1 MADDD
6 AMEPDEEI
14 IDVDVEEEPEE
25 VDAELDPD
33 ELDEEELEAA
43 DEFEEIDD
51 EFSETEDEEEEADDE
66 TDGPVRRSV
75 SAEED
80 DDDDM
85 LAPDDVEA
93 DLDTILK
100 DRIASGDDDQ
110 DDEDEEEVAP
120 EPGAD
125 AADRVVPRRADE
137 FVCESCFL
145 VKHASQRV
153 GDGNLCR
160 DCV

>member
-1 MADDD
+1 MADDFGDDDEFVESLEEFDD
-6 AMEPDEEI
+6 AEPD
-14 IDVDVEEEPEE
+14 
-25 VDAELDPD
+25 L
-33 ELDEEELEAA
+33 EEELEDIDPEA
-43 DEFEEIDD
+43 DLVDDDLVDD
-51 EFSETEDEEEEADDE
+51 EIADPLVEEEEEEEAPAAARKRRVTEEEDEDDE
-66 TDGPVRRSV
+66 LVD
-75 SAEED
+75 
-80 DDDDM
+80 
-85 LAPDDVEA
+85 PDDVEA

-100 DRIASGDDDQ
+100 DRIASNDDEQ

>member
-1 MADDD
+1 MLTTQFFAMKIRRYMDLYGISTTTLGRVAEKAFENGAKADH
-6 AMEPDEEI
+6 AWRR
-14 IDVDVEEEPEE
+14 
-25 VDAELDPD
+25 
-33 ELDEEELEAA
+33 
-43 DEFEEIDD
+43 
-51 EFSETEDEEEEADDE
+51 T
-66 TDGPVRRSV
+66 PV
-75 SAEED
+75 
-80 DDDDM
+80 
-85 LAPDDVEA
+85 

-100 DRIASGDDDQ
+100 DRIASNDDEQ

>member
-1 MADDD
+1 MAEDFDDDEDFVESIEEFDEDAEPDLEEELDDIDPEADLADDD
-6 AMEPDEEI
+6 LVDDEI
-14 IDVDVEEEPEE
+14 ADPLVEEEEE
-25 VDAELDPD
+25 EETPAAARKRRAT
-33 ELDEEELEAA
+33 DEE
-43 DEFEEIDD
+43 D
-51 EFSETEDEEEEADDE
+51 EDEELVD
-66 TDGPVRRSV
+66 
-75 SAEED
+75 
-80 DDDDM
+80 
-85 LAPDDVEA
+85 PDDVEA

-100 DRIASGDDDQ
+100 DRIASGDDEA

-125 AADRVVPRRADE
+125 GADRVVPRRADE

-153 GDGNLCR
+153 GNGNICR

>member
-1 MADDD
+1 MADDFDDDDDFVESLEEFDED
-6 AMEPDEEI
+6 AEPD
-14 IDVDVEEEPEE
+14 
-25 VDAELDPD
+25 L
-33 ELDEEELEAA
+33 EEELE
-43 DEFEEIDD
+43 DIDPEVDLVDDDLVDD
-51 EFSETEDEEEEADDE
+51 EIADPLVEEEEEEEA
-66 TDGPVRRSV
+66 PAAARKRR
-75 SAEED
+75 ATEEED
-80 DDDDM
+80 EDEELVD
-85 LAPDDVEA
+85 PDDVEA

>member
-1 MADDD
+1 MADDFGDDDDFVESLEEFDED
-6 AMEPDEEI
+6 AEPD
-14 IDVDVEEEPEE
+14 
-25 VDAELDPD
+25 L
-33 ELDEEELEAA
+33 EEELEDIDPEA
-43 DEFEEIDD
+43 DLVDDDLVDD
-51 EFSETEDEEEEADDE
+51 EVADPLVEEEEEEEAPAAARKRRATEDE
-66 TDGPVRRSV
+66 DED
-75 SAEED
+75 EELVD
-80 DDDDM
+80 
-85 LAPDDVEA
+85 PDDVEA

-100 DRIASGDDDQ
+100 DRIASGDDEQ

>member
-1 MADDD
+1 M
-6 AMEPDEEI
+6 
-14 IDVDVEEEPEE
+14 
-25 VDAELDPD
+25 
-33 ELDEEELEAA
+33 
-43 DEFEEIDD
+43 
-51 EFSETEDEEEEADDE
+51 ETEKAI
-66 TDGPVRRSV
+66 GNFPVSGEPIPTPVARWLGRIK
-75 SAEED
+75 A
-80 DDDDM
+80 
-85 LAPDDVEA
+85 AAARANA
-93 DLDTILK
+93 DLDLLDRDRAERIASAG

>member
-1 MADDD
+1 MADDFDDDDDFVESLEEFDED
-6 AMEPDEEI
+6 AEPD
-14 IDVDVEEEPEE
+14 
-25 VDAELDPD
+25 L
-33 ELDEEELEAA
+33 EEELE
-43 DEFEEIDD
+43 DIDPEVDLVDDDLVDD
-51 EFSETEDEEEEADDE
+51 EIADPLVEEEEEEEA
-66 TDGPVRRSV
+66 PAAARKRR
-75 SAEED
+75 ATEEED
-80 DDDDM
+80 EDEELVD
-85 LAPDDVEA
+85 PDDVEA

-125 AADRVVPRRADE
+125 AADRVVPWRADE

>member
-1 MADDD
+1 MADDFDDDDFVESLEEFDED
-6 AMEPDEEI
+6 AEPD
-14 IDVDVEEEPEE
+14 
-25 VDAELDPD
+25 L
-33 ELDEEELEAA
+33 EEELEDIDPEA
-43 DEFEEIDD
+43 DLADDLVVDEIVDPLVEE
-51 EFSETEDEEEEADDE
+51 EEDEEA
-66 TDGPVRRSV
+66 PAARKRR
-75 SAEED
+75 ATED
-80 DDDDM
+80 DDEDEELVD
-85 LAPDDVEA
+85 PDDVEA

-125 AADRVVPRRADE
+125 GADRVVPRRADE

-153 GDGNLCR
+153 GDSNICR
-160 DCV
+160 DCA

>member
-1 MADDD
+1 MAEDFDDDEDFVESLEEFDEDAEPDLEEELDDIDPEADLADDD
-6 AMEPDEEI
+6 L
-14 IDVDVEEEPEE
+14 V
-25 VDAELDPD
+25 
-33 ELDEEELEAA
+33 
-43 DEFEEIDD
+43 DD
-51 EFSETEDEEEEADDE
+51 EIADPLVEEDEEEETPAAARKRRA
-66 TDGPVRRSV
+66 TD
-75 SAEED
+75 EED
-80 DDDDM
+80 EDEELVD
-85 LAPDDVEA
+85 PDDVEA

-100 DRIASGDDDQ
+100 DRIASGDDEG

-125 AADRVVPRRADE
+125 GADRVVPRRADE

-153 GDGNLCR
+153 GNGNICR

>member
-1 MADDD
+1 MADDFDDDDFVESLEEFDED
-6 AMEPDEEI
+6 AEPD
-14 IDVDVEEEPEE
+14 
-25 VDAELDPD
+25 L
-33 ELDEEELEAA
+33 EEELEDIDPEA
-43 DEFEEIDD
+43 DLADDLEDD
-51 EFSETEDEEEEADDE
+51 EIVDPLVEEEEDEEA
-66 TDGPVRRSV
+66 PAARKRR
-75 SAEED
+75 ATED
-80 DDDDM
+80 DDEDEELVD
-85 LAPDDVEA
+85 PDDVEA

-110 DDEDEEEVAP
+110 DDEDEEEAAP

-125 AADRVVPRRADE
+125 GADRVVPRRADE

-153 GDGNLCR
+153 GDSNICR